1 MKKSVRTSHCDFG
14 SLSHDKRDALICV
27 IAKLTAIARG
37 GQVFHCSWSATCAA
51 WLVDDH
57 LHVTLSWDK
66 DGYKVDYVWLG
77 DQMPSEKAREVA
89 NVIDSIFGEV
99 TVH

>member
-1 MKKSVRTSHCDFG
+1 
-14 SLSHDKRDALICV
+14 
-27 IAKLTAIARG
+27 
-37 GQVFHCSWSATCAA
+37 
-51 WLVDDH
+51 VDDH

-89 NVIDSIFGEV
+89 KVIDSIFGEV